1 VCCENKRVNESTF
14 TGVPMGAYNRYV
26 VVLMSKTGIKAGQIM
41 RVMRKIGTR
50 INGELTM
57 G

>member
-1 VCCENKRVNESTF
+1 
-14 TGVPMGAYNRYV
+14 MGAYNRYV